1 VFAAPN
7 HWTSI
12 STMYISVV
20 ILSYN
25 SAKSLT
31 RCLDDLRGCLTQI
44 GRPFEVFIVDNGS
57 RDASRDIIREQERR
71 YDGALKPIYF
81 EQNTGTTYSRNA
93 ALRKATGQYLL
104 VLDSDAYVNAGALR
118 LLIEYLDANPAT
130 GIAVPRLYY
139 GSGRFQL
146 STDRFPTLVHK
157 FKRFLFLRK
166 MERNRNPTA
175 DATAPIDVDYAISA
189 CWLIRR
195 DAFEATG
202 LLDEKIF
209 YSPEDVDYCLRVWAA
224 GYRITYVPAA
234 ELVHDAQEL
243 SRGFRLS
250 RFHFSHL
257 KGVFYLQHKHRYY
270 FGLRRLYRRLDRFA
284 R

>member
-1 VFAAPN
+1 
-7 HWTSI
+7 
-12 STMYISVV
+12 MYISVI

-25 SAKSLT
+25 SGKTLG
-31 RCLDDLRGCLTQI
+31 RCLDDLHSSLTQI
-44 GRPFEVFIVDNGS
+44 GRAFEVFIVDNGS
-57 RDASRDIIREQERR
+57 RDASRDIVLKLGRHFGRT
-71 YDGALKPIYF
+71 LKPIYF

-93 ALRKATGQYLL
+93 ALREATGQYIL
-104 VLDSDAYVNAGALR
+104 VLDSDAYINAGALR
-118 LLIEYLDANPAT
+118 LLIGHLDANPAT

-146 STDRFPTLVHK
+146 STDRFPTLLHK

-166 MERNRNPTA
+166 MEQGDNATAVA
-175 DATAPIDVDYAISA
+175 DAPVDVDYAISA

-224 GYRITYVPAA
+224 GFRITYIPAA
-234 ELVHDAQEL
+234 EVVHDAQEL

-257 KGVFYLQHKHRYY
+257 WGILYLQHKHRYY
-270 FGLRRLYRRLDRFA
+270 FGLRRLYRRLNRFA
-284 R
+284 A

>member
-1 VFAAPN
+1 
-7 HWTSI
+7 
-12 STMYISVV
+12 MYISVV

-25 SAKSLT
+25 SAKSLS
-31 RCLDDLRGCLTQI
+31 RCLDDLHRSLTQI
-44 GRPFEVFIVDNGS
+44 GRAFEVFVVDNGS
-57 RDASRDIIREQERR
+57 RDASREIIREQERR

-93 ALRKATGQYLL
+93 ALRKSTGQYIL
-104 VLDSDAYVNAGALR
+104 VLDSDAYVNADALR
-118 LLIEYLDANPAT
+118 LLVEHLDANPAT
-130 GIAVPRLYY
+130 GIAVPRLFY

-146 STDRFPTLVHK
+146 STDRFPTLAHK
-157 FKRFLFLRK
+157 LKRYLFLKK
-166 MERNRNPTA
+166 MEQNRNPTA
-175 DATAPIDVDYAISA
+175 DATAPMDVDYAISA

-224 GYRITYVPAA
+224 GFRITYVPAA
-234 ELVHDAQEL
+234 QLVHDAQEL

-270 FGLRRLYRRLDRFA
+270 FGLRRLYRRLNRFTG
-284 R
+284 